1 MASEEKIMSIP
12 KMPPEYELPSL
23 CGANPQFN
31 DVQKKMDD
39 AIKNALDKVEESAS
53 NIKAKME
60 TDFAEAK
67 EKFAKLG
74 MPELPSLPDISLQT
88 EMTSIANMD
97 TSTLVGRLQK
107 EAKKLSTKNLFGDA
121 LSKNKLDFD
130 KVLSNVESAIS
141 GGGDACEACKNF
153 VVKQG
158 GESKDVVEKPQN
170 TKTAVKEGS
179 TEVIST
185 VTTPAVAEGVGLKNI
200 FSFMNGS
207 TPILTDTLGKALKI
221 VGEGGPNMGPKL
233 EELGKENEEKMK
245 AQAMKAGIPFHPG
258 VVKDD
263 NELNQNSSFFSVDQ
277 AKVDS
282 NPTDRTDSKDTA
294 FKAETGAQ
302 KQLQETTNI
311 ELYYNKLMDDF
322 KKTLTS
328 SISSWQRLEQHAKK
342 CVSPY
347 PQNLVGNTV
356 GAPTILSKNA
366 NPDKFRELITLADE
380 LDKLIHVKGE
390 QRIEDLDREINEEL
404 GDDNRA
410 ESLNVL
416 RSKWETEILRV
427 TKAVAEAGKEA
438 DQAFKDFFDEKFPF
452 RMLVPP
458 AGQPG
463 GPKINKKF
471 TQRMGQAKQQLAIGK
486 EPSSANL
493 DGWIVDVTNV
503 STHASGLLI
512 VTAKVQDG
520 RTVRGFGPTIFVAV
534 GNVLRSAHKIMT
546 DQFKKQR
553 NAAFAKAEEEAIAEE
568 DLEHLQKTKRV
579 VL

>member
-1 MASEEKIMSIP
+1 M
-12 KMPPEYELPSL
+12 
-23 CGANPQFN
+23 
-31 DVQKKMDD
+31 
-39 AIKNALDKVEESAS
+39 
-53 NIKAKME
+53 
-60 TDFAEAK
+60 
-67 EKFAKLG
+67 
-74 MPELPSLPDISLQT
+74 
-88 EMTSIANMD
+88 
-97 TSTLVGRLQK
+97 
-107 EAKKLSTKNLFGDA
+107 
-121 LSKNKLDFD
+121 
-130 KVLSNVESAIS
+130 
-141 GGGDACEACKNF
+141 
-153 VVKQG
+153 
-158 GESKDVVEKPQN
+158 
-170 TKTAVKEGS
+170 
-179 TEVIST
+179 
-185 VTTPAVAEGVGLKNI
+185 
-200 FSFMNGS
+200 
-207 TPILTDTLGKALKI
+207 
-221 VGEGGPNMGPKL
+221 
-233 EELGKENEEKMK
+233 
-245 AQAMKAGIPFHPG
+245 
-258 VVKDD
+258 
-263 NELNQNSSFFSVDQ
+263 
-277 AKVDS
+277 
-282 NPTDRTDSKDTA
+282 
-294 FKAETGAQ
+294 
-302 KQLQETTNI
+302 
-311 ELYYNKLMDDF
+311 
-322 KKTLTS
+322 
-328 SISSWQRLEQHAKK
+328 
-342 CVSPY
+342 
-347 PQNLVGNTV
+347 
-356 GAPTILSKNA
+356 
-366 NPDKFRELITLADE
+366 ITLADE

-568 DLEHLQKTKRV
+568 DLKHLQKTKRV

>member
-23 CGANPQFN
+23 CGENPQFN

-39 AIKNALDKVEESAS
+39 AIKNALDKIEESAS
-53 NIKAKME
+53 NIKSKME

-74 MPELPSLPDISLQT
+74 MPELPSLPDTSFQV
-88 EMTSIANMD
+88 EMTSLAGMPEGNP
-97 TSTLVGRLQK
+97 LQVLAK
-107 EAKKLSTKNLFGDA
+107 KAKKLEISNLFGDA
-121 LSKNKLDFD
+121 LTKNKLDLD
-130 KVLSNVESAIS
+130 TLLKKSEAALS
-141 GGGDACEACKNF
+141 GGKDVCSVCKNF
-153 VVKQG
+153 VVKDG
-158 GESKDVVEKPQN
+158 GTSKDVVEKPQN
-170 TKTAVKEGS
+170 TKTPVKEGS

-185 VTTPAVAEGVGLKNI
+185 VTTPAAAEGVGLKNI
-200 FSFMNGS
+200 FSFMSGS
-207 TPILTDTLGKALKI
+207 TPIMTDTLGKALKI
-221 VGEGGPNMGPKL
+221 VGEGGPNMGEKL

-263 NELNQNSSFFSVDQ
+263 NELNQNSSFFSVDE

-328 SISSWQRLEQHAKK
+328 SISSWQRIEEHAKK
-342 CVSPY
+342 CVRPY
-347 PQNLVGNTV
+347 PQNLTGNTV
-356 GAPTILSKNA
+356 GTPTILSKKA
-366 NPDKFRELITLADE
+366 NPKKFAELITLADE

-404 GDDNRA
+404 NDNSRP
-410 ESLNVL
+410 ESLNAL
-416 RSKWETEILRV
+416 KSKWEPEILRV
-427 TKAVAEAGKEA
+427 TKAVAEAGKRA
-438 DQAFKDFFDEKFPF
+438 DQAFKDLFDEKFPF
-452 RMLVPP
+452 RMPVPAP
-458 AGQPG
+458 GQPG

-471 TQRMGQAKQQLAIGK
+471 TQRMGQAKRHLNIGG
-486 EPSSANL
+486 EPGLANL
-493 DGWIVDVTNV
+493 DNWIVDVLNV
-503 STHASGLLI
+503 QTHQSGNLI
-512 VTAKVQDG
+512 VTAKLADG
-520 RTVRGFGPTIFVAV
+520 RRVVGIGPTVYQAT
-534 GNVLRSAHKIMT
+534 GNLINAAQKLMT
-546 DQFKKQR
+546 DEFRKQR
-553 NAAFAKAEEEAIAEE
+553 DEAFAKAEEEAIAEE
-568 DLEHLQKTKRV
+568 ELEHLQRTKRV

>member
-1 MASEEKIMSIP
+1 MASEEKIMSTP

-31 DVQKKMDD
+31 DVQKKMDE
-39 AIKNALDKVEESAS
+39 AINNALDKIEESAS
-53 NIKAKME
+53 NIKSKME

-74 MPELPSLPDISLQT
+74 MPELPSLPDTSFQV
-88 EMTSIANMD
+88 EMTSLAGMPEGNP
-97 TSTLVGRLQK
+97 LQVLAK
-107 EAKKLSTKNLFGDA
+107 KAKKLEISNLFGDA
-121 LSKNKLDFD
+121 LTKNKLDLD
-130 KVLSNVESAIS
+130 TLLKKSEEALS
-141 GGGDACEACKNF
+141 GGKDVCSVCKNF
-153 VVKQG
+153 VVKDG
-158 GESKDVVEKPQN
+158 GTSKDVVEKPQN

-221 VGEGGPNMGPKL
+221 VGEGGPNMTDKL

-245 AQAMKAGIPFHPG
+245 SQAMKSGIPFHPG

-328 SISSWQRLEQHAKK
+328 SISSWQRLEQHRKK
-342 CVSPY
+342 CLSPY
-347 PQNLVGNTV
+347 PQNLTGNTV

-366 NPDKFRELITLADE
+366 NPDKFIELTQLIQDDLGMI
-380 LDKLIHVKGE
+380 IHVKGE
-390 QRIEDLDREINEEL
+390 QHIEDFDFEIKEEL
-404 GDDNRA
+404 DDDNRA
-410 ESLNVL
+410 ESLSGL
-416 RSKWETEILRV
+416 RSKWEPEFLRV
-427 TKAVAEAGKEA
+427 TKSVAEAGKRA
-438 DQAFKDFFDEKFPF
+438 DQAFKDFFDEKFVF
-452 RMLVPP
+452 RMAVPP

-471 TQRMGQAKQQLAIGK
+471 TQRMGQAKRQLAIGK

-534 GNVLRSAHKIMT
+534 GNVLKSAHAIMT
-546 DQFKKQR
+546 DEFKKQR
-553 NAAFAKAEEEAIAEE
+553 DAAFAASFRE
-568 DLEHLQKTKRV
+568 
-579 VL
+579 